1 MRVTVF
7 DIGVVYYEFS
17 CAKIGVGLNV
27 DRMRLSANVIGR
39 LAIGFNA
46 ETVLVGER
54 MGFGDRVAVIRL
66 TVALCAEIF
75 VAYHILIIQGASVV
89 RGLISKRTRA

>member
-1 MRVTVF
+1 
-7 DIGVVYYEFS
+7 
-17 CAKIGVGLNV
+17 
-27 DRMRLSANVIGR
+27 
-39 LAIGFNA
+39 
-46 ETVLVGER
+46 

-89 RGLISKRTRA
+89 RGHIRKRARA